1 MRRIPTFEPRL
12 AALALFLAALAAGAP
27 AVPAAA
33 QETPGPGEVVALLFR
48 HMKAKD
54 GDAMR
59 ALMHPEARLVTTG
72 LREGVPAASVVE
84 VERWIQGVASSTREL
99 DERIH
104 DTEVDV
110 SGTLA
115 SVWTR
120 YDLFVDGA
128 ISHCG
133 VDHVLLVLTP
143 DGWRIIH
150 LSDTRTTEGCAAS

>member
-1 MRRIPTFEPRL
+1 MKTL
-12 AALALFLAALAAGAP
+12 VTLALCLVALDP
-27 AVPAAA
+27 APAAA
-33 QETPGPGEVVALLFR
+33 QESPDPGEVVAELFR

-54 GDAMR
+54 AAAMQ
-59 ALMHPEARLVTTG
+59 ALMHPEARLVTTSV
-72 LREGVPAASVVE
+72 REGVPVAGVVP
-84 VERWIQGVASSTREL
+84 VERWIQGVGSSTREL

-104 DTEVDV
+104 DTRVDV
-110 SGTLA
+110 SGPLA

-150 LSDTRTTEGCAAS
+150 LSDTRTTEGCATP